1 MSRLDI
7 NSPYEEL
14 GYLETT
20 GTQWIDIDLP
30 IGNLSGY
37 KMVFEMATASQLYG
51 DNYRFMMLTNDSSRW
66 VSIVPTSS
74 TSYKLQIG
82 GSGSEKSFQVD
93 SVLNFHTITLDFIES
108 YGQIDENRQNLSN
121 STTSL
126 RGNISIFAQNKNG
139 TYYPG
144 ARSKLKSVKIYQNG
158 TLVRDLIPARL
169 KASPTVMGLLDLAD
183 PDKTMYGNSGTGSFG
198 YGLLVDAEINP
209 NNSGTVTG
217 TGAYAIG
224 SNVTLSATAN
234 SGYEFEKWISRK
246 YYLLTAIEGTG
257 TQYIK
262 TNIIP
267 NSNTQIELKF
277 AYTVTSGN
285 GYNRLFGTQVNGV
298 GKTITIRQ
306 ADDGGG
312 NIYVEVGNSYEQIA
326 IDTNWHEIIF
336 NNQSN
341 QTVIDGNILFTNP
354 ISNSITSGLWIFANN
369 DVTSNFAKAKIE
381 YLKVYNKAT
390 NKYEHIL
397 IPVLDYTDLT
407 FGLLDLVEMKFYSNS
422 GTGDFRG
429 YESGSGEYVS
439 ITDNPVTFTNISDNI
454 LLTANFKSL
463 SNCRYKVNGTWKN
476 GTMYIKE
483 NGTWK
488 SGTPKIKVNGAWK
501 EGG

>member
-1 MSRLDI
+1 MSRIDI

-108 YGQIDENRQNLSN
+108 YGQIDENKQNLSN

-126 RGNISIFAQNKNG
+126 TGNISIFAQNKNG

-224 SNVTLSATAN
+224 SNVTLTATAN

-246 YYLLTAIEGTG
+246 YYLLTGLESTG
-257 TQYIK
+257 TQYIN
-262 TNIIP
+262 TGLQATSNINFEICAKP
-267 NSNTQIELKF
+267 LDLTTYDDYIIGTQS
-277 AYTVTSGN
+277 SGN
-285 GYNRLFGTQVNGV
+285 SFYVNASRV
-298 GKTITIRQ
+298 CFS
-306 ADDGGG
+306 D
-312 NIYVEVGNSYEQIA
+312 Y
-326 IDTNWHEIIF
+326 TN
-336 NNQSN
+336 
-341 QTVIDGNILFTNP
+341 TT
-354 ISNSITSGLWIFANN
+354 SITSPEDYNIYKLESNVFTVNNTSYNVRHDTSVSSSYPIILFGCNYSRLLLGKWIL
-369 DVTSNFAKAKIE
+369 KYAKI
-381 YLKVYNKAT
+381 YNNNT
-390 NKYEHIL
+390 LIRNF
-397 IPVLDYTDLT
+397 IPVMDYTDLT
-407 FGLLDLVEMKFYSNS
+407 FGLLDLVEMKFYKNNGS
-422 GTGDFRG
+422 GDFRA

-439 ITDNPVTFTNISDNI
+439 ITDNPVTFTNISENI